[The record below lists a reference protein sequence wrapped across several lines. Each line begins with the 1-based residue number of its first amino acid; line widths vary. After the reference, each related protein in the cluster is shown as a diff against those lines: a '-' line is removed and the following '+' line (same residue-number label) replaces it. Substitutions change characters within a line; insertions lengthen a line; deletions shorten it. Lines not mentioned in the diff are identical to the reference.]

1 MEERSVKQFL
11 NQTRGKLKLKKSNVK
26 KKEYER
32 HYDAQNRIHKEITL
46 LEVIKFSLLKVKIKI
61 LIEGP
66 KIKKIYQRIKI

>member
-1 MEERSVKQFL
+1 MEERLVKQFL

-32 HYDAQNRIHKEITL
+32 HYDAQNHIHKEITL
-46 LEVIKFSLLKVKIKI
+46 LGVIKFSLLKVEIKI

-66 KIKKIYQRIKI
+66 KIKKIYQRVKI